1 MMNKYTVLQK
11 IGIYSSIALFLTF
24 MLLPF
29 VEMFIA
35 SLRPLTHLFSR
46 PDVAVGE
53 TMSFM
58 DFMSRFWSDKMSFQA
73 YRDMWVTVPQLP
85 RYIFNSVFLST
96 AVTFFAMCFIVPAAY
111 AYARFNFRGK
121 TVSLTLFLAVNMFS
135 GAVLLIPLYKLLR
148 MYGLLNTYW
157 AMIIPGVAFLIP
169 QGIWLLKTFLEKI
182 PYELEEA
189 AFVDGASR
197 LYTLRRVILPLAVP
211 GLIVVG
217 IAIFIGAYAQQF
229 LFAITFNQNRDYMPL
244 PAGIFEFIGYQTVL
258 WNEMMAASLVGVLPV
273 LFIFLFMQKHLIAGL
288 TSGAVKE

>member
-1 MMNKYTVLQK
+1 MMDKYTLLQK
-11 IGIYSSIALFLTF
+11 IGIYSSLGLFITF

-46 PDVAVGE
+46 PDVPVGE
-53 TMSFM
+53 TMTFM
-58 DFMSRFWSDKMSFQA
+58 DF
-73 YRDMWVTVPQLP
+73 MWVTVPQLP

-96 AVTFFAMCFIVPAAY
+96 AVTFFSMCFIIPAAY
-111 AYARFNFRGK
+111 AYARFDFRGK
-121 TVSLTLFLAVNMFS
+121 TTSLTLFLAVNMFA

-148 MYGLLNTYW
+148 LYGLLNTYW

-169 QGIWLLKTFLEKI
+169 TGIWLLKSFLEKI

-217 IAIFIGAYAQQF
+217 VAMFIGAYAQQF
-229 LFAITFNQNRDYMPL
+229 LFAITFNQDRDYMPL
-244 PAGIFEFIGYQTVL
+244 PAGIFEFIGYQDVL
-258 WNEMMAASLVGVLPV
+258 WNEMMAASLVGILPV
-273 LFIFLFMQKHLIAGL
+273 LLIFLFMQKHLIAGL

>member
-1 MMNKYTVLQK
+1 MMDKYSLLQK
-11 IGIYSSIALFLTF
+11 IGIYTSIVLFITF

-46 PDVAVGE
+46 PEVPVGE
-53 TMSFM
+53 TMSFV

-85 RYIFNSVFLST
+85 RYIFNSVFLAS
-96 AVTFFAMCFIVPAAY
+96 AVTFISLCFVVPAAY
-111 AYARFNFRGK
+111 AYARFSFKGK
-121 TVSLTLFLAVNMFS
+121 SVSLTLFLAVNMFS

-197 LYTLRRVILPLAVP
+197 LYTLRRIILPLAVP

-244 PAGIFEFIGYQTVL
+244 PAGIFEFIGYQDVL

>member
-1 MMNKYTVLQK
+1 MMDKYSLLQK
-11 IGIYSSIALFLTF
+11 IGIYTSIVRFITF

-46 PDVAVGE
+46 PEVPVGE
-53 TMSFM
+53 TMSFV

-85 RYIFNSVFLST
+85 RYIFNSVFLATS
-96 AVTFFAMCFIVPAAY
+96 VTFISLCFVIPAAY
-111 AYARFNFRGK
+111 AYARFSFKGK
-121 TVSLTLFLAVNMFS
+121 SVSLTLFLAVNMFT

>member
-1 MMNKYTVLQK
+1 MMDKYSLLHK
-11 IGIYSSIALFLTF
+11 IGIYTSIALFITF
-24 MLLPF
+24 MLLPC
-29 VEMFIA
+29 VEMVIA
-35 SLRPLTHLFSR
+35 AWRPFTHLFSR
-46 PDVAVGE
+46 PDIPLGE
-53 TMSFM
+53 TMSFV

-85 RYIFNSVFLST
+85 RYIFNSVFLAS
-96 AVTFFAMCFIVPAAY
+96 AVTAISLCFVVPAAY
-111 AYARFNFRGK
+111 AYARFNFKGK
-121 TVSLTLFLAVNMFS
+121 SVSLTLFLAVNMFS

-157 AMIIPGVAFLIP
+157 SMIIPGVAFLIP

-197 LYTLRRVILPLAVP
+197 LYTLRRIILPLAVP

-244 PAGIFEFIGYQTVL
+244 PAGIFEFIGYQDVL

-273 LFIFLFMQKHLIAGL
+273 LLIFLFMQKHLIAGL

>member
-1 MMNKYTVLQK
+1 
-11 IGIYSSIALFLTF
+11 
-24 MLLPF
+24 
-29 VEMFIA
+29 
-35 SLRPLTHLFSR
+35 
-46 PDVAVGE
+46 
-53 TMSFM
+53 
-58 DFMSRFWSDKMSFQA
+58 MSFQA

-96 AVTFFAMCFIVPAAY
+96 AVTFFSMCFIVPAAY
-111 AYARFNFRGK
+111 AYARFDFRGK
-121 TVSLTLFLAVNMFS
+121 TTSLTLFLAVNMFS

-148 MYGLLNTYW
+148 VYGLLNTYW

-169 QGIWLLKTFLEKI
+169 TGIWLLKSFLEKI

-217 IAIFIGAYAQQF
+217 VAMFIGAYAQQF
-229 LFAITFNQNRDYMPL
+229 LFAITFNQDRDYMPL
-244 PAGIFEFIGYQTVL
+244 PAGIFEFIGYQDVL
-258 WNEMMAASLVGVLPV
+258 WNEMMAASLVGILPV
-273 LFIFLFMQKHLIAGL
+273 LLIFLFMQKHLIAGL

>member
-1 MMNKYTVLQK
+1 MMDKYSLLQK
-11 IGIYSSIALFLTF
+11 IGIYTSIALFITF

-46 PDVAVGE
+46 PEVPVGE
-53 TMSFM
+53 TMSFV
-58 DFMSRFWSDKMSFQA
+58 DFISRFWSDKMSFQA

-85 RYIFNSVFLST
+85 RYIFNSVFLATS
-96 AVTFFAMCFIVPAAY
+96 VTFISLCFVIPAAY
-111 AYARFNFRGK
+111 AYARFSFKGK
-121 TVSLTLFLAVNMFS
+121 SVSLTLFLAVNMFT

>member
-1 MMNKYTVLQK
+1 MMDKYSLLQK
-11 IGIYSSIALFLTF
+11 IGIYTSIVLFITF

-46 PDVAVGE
+46 PEIPLGE
-53 TMSFM
+53 TMSFV
-58 DFMSRFWSDKMSFQA
+58 DFTSRFWSDKMSFQA

-85 RYIFNSVFLST
+85 RYIFNSVFLAT
-96 AVTFFAMCFIVPAAY
+96 AVTFISLCFVIPAAY
-111 AYARFNFRGK
+111 AYARFDFRGK
-121 TVSLTLFLAVNMFS
+121 TTSLTLFLAVNMFT

>member
-1 MMNKYTVLQK
+1 MMDKYTFLQK
-11 IGIYSSIALFLTF
+11 IGIYSSLALFILF

-46 PDVAVGE
+46 PDVPVGQ
-53 TMSFM
+53 TMTFM
-58 DFMSRFWSDKMSFQA
+58 DFMSRFYSDRMSFQA
-73 YRDMWVTVPQLP
+73 YRDMWVTVSQLP

-96 AVTFFAMCFIVPAAY
+96 AVTFFSMCFIVPAAY
-111 AYARFNFRGK
+111 AYARFDFRGK
-121 TVSLTLFLAVNMFS
+121 TISLTLFLAVNMFS

-148 MYGLLNTYW
+148 VYGLLNTYW

-169 QGIWLLKTFLEKI
+169 TGIWLLKSFLEKI

-217 IAIFIGAYAQQF
+217 VAMFIGAYAQQF
-229 LFAITFNQNRDYMPL
+229 LFAITFNQDRDYMPL
-244 PAGIFEFIGYQTVL
+244 PAGIFEFIGYQDVL
-258 WNEMMAASLVGVLPV
+258 WNEMMAASLVGILPV
-273 LFIFLFMQKHLIAGL
+273 LLIFLFMQKHLIAGL

>member
-1 MMNKYTVLQK
+1 MMDKYSLLHK
-11 IGIYSSIALFLTF
+11 IGLYTSIALFITF

-46 PDVAVGE
+46 PDVPLGE
-53 TMSFM
+53 TMGFV

-73 YRDMWVTVPQLP
+73 YRDMWITVPQLP
-85 RYIFNSVFLST
+85 RYIFNSVFLAS
-96 AVTFFAMCFIVPAAY
+96 AVTFISLCFVIPAAY
-111 AYARFNFRGK
+111 AYARFSFKGK
-121 TVSLTLFLAVNMFS
+121 SVSLTLFLAVNMFS

-197 LYTLRRVILPLAVP
+197 LYTLRRIILPLAVP

-217 IAIFIGAYAQQF
+217 IGIFIGAYAQQF

-244 PAGIFEFIGYQTVL
+244 PAGIFEFIGYQDVL

>member
-1 MMNKYTVLQK
+1 MMDKYSLLHK
-11 IGIYSSIALFLTF
+11 IGIYVSLAIFILF

-29 VEMFIA
+29 VEMFVA
-35 SLRPLTHLFSR
+35 SLMPITHLFTR
-46 PDVAVGE
+46 PDVPMGE
-53 TMSFM
+53 TMSFF
-58 DFMSRFWSDKMSFQA
+58 DFMSRFWSDTMSFQA

-85 RYIFNSVFLST
+85 RYICNSVFIAS
-96 AVTFFAMCFIVPAAY
+96 AVTLLSMCCIVPAAD

-121 TVSLTLFLAVNMFS
+121 TTSLTLFLAVNMFS

-148 MYGLLNTYW
+148 SYGLLNTYW

-169 QGIWLLKTFLEKI
+169 TGIWLLKSFLEKI

-217 IAIFIGAYAQQF
+217 VAMFIGAYAQQF

-273 LFIFLFMQKHLIAGL
+273 LLIFLFMQKHLISGL

>member
-1 MMNKYTVLQK
+1 MMDKYSLLHK
-11 IGIYSSIALFLTF
+11 IGIYVSLAIFILF

-29 VEMFIA
+29 VEMFVA
-35 SLRPLTHLFSR
+35 SLRPITHLFTR
-46 PDVAVGE
+46 PDIPMGE
-53 TMSFM
+53 TISFF
-58 DFMSRFWSDKMSFQA
+58 DFMSRFWSDTMSFQA

-85 RYIFNSVFLST
+85 RYIFNSVFIAS
-96 AVTFFAMCFIVPAAY
+96 AVTLLSMCFIVPAAY
-111 AYARFNFRGK
+111 AYARFKFRGK
-121 TVSLTLFLAVNMFS
+121 TTSLTLFLAVNMFS

-148 MYGLLNTYW
+148 SYGLLNTYW

-169 QGIWLLKTFLEKI
+169 TGIWLLKSFLEKI

-217 IAIFIGAYAQQF
+217 VAMFIGAYAQQF

-273 LFIFLFMQKHLIAGL
+273 LLIFLFMQKHLISGL

>member
-1 MMNKYTVLQK
+1 
-11 IGIYSSIALFLTF
+11 
-24 MLLPF
+24 
-29 VEMFIA
+29 
-35 SLRPLTHLFSR
+35 
-46 PDVAVGE
+46 
-53 TMSFM
+53 MSFV

-85 RYIFNSVFLST
+85 RYIFNSVFLAT
-96 AVTFFAMCFIVPAAY
+96 AVTAISLCFVVPASY
-111 AYARFNFRGK
+111 AYARFSFKGK

-197 LYTLRRVILPLAVP
+197 LYTLRRIILPLAVP

-217 IAIFIGAYAQQF
+217 IGIFIGAYAQQF

-244 PAGIFEFIGYQTVL
+244 PAGIFEFIGYQDVL